1 MNRHAMLSVHFGLLW
16 YNFLIV
22 KLTDR
27 GMRMNVTHKRSEKL
41 RQFFVIL
48 IPILVTQLGLY
59 SMNFFD
65 IMMSGKYS
73 TDDVAGV
80 SIGSSI
86 WVPVYTGLSGIL
98 LAITPIVSQLI
109 GAKNKKAVPYTII
122 QAVYLA
128 VVMAALIIII
138 GSFILNPLLNGMN
151 LSPKVHQVA
160 HDFLVALSWGMIP
173 LFIYNVLRSFI
184 DSLGHTRVSMIIT
197 LLSLPINVLLN
208 YLLIYGK
215 FGFPELGGVGSGY
228 ATAITYWVITLIA
241 VFVVIKIHPFAEFKI
256 FGTFFKISVTEWLSL
271 LKIGVPIGFSIFFET
286 SIFAAVTL
294 LMSGFDTITIASHQI
309 AMNFASF
316 LYMMPLSIS
325 MALTIV
331 VGYEVGAERLKDA
344 REYSLIGI
352 TMAVCMSLLSGL
364 IIFFFRDEVAS
375 IYTEDAAVM
384 KLTAHFLIYAIFFQL
399 SDAVQAPIQGVL
411 RGYKDV
417 NITFLMSLI
426 SFWVIGLPTGYLFA
440 RFTDLGAAGYWI
452 GLITGLAVGA
462 IGLSSRLFYIQR
474 VKYPKQY
481 A

>member
-1 MNRHAMLSVHFGLLW
+1 
-16 YNFLIV
+16 
-22 KLTDR
+22 
-27 GMRMNVTHKRSEKL
+27 MNVTYKRSEKL
-41 RQFFVIL
+41 RQFFIILLPIL
-48 IPILVTQLGLY
+48 ITQLGLY

-109 GAKNKKAVPYTII
+109 GAREKKSVPYSII
-122 QAVYLA
+122 QGVYLA
-128 VVMAALIIII
+128 VVMAILIIII
-138 GSFILNPLLNGMN
+138 GSIVLNPILNGMD
-151 LSPKVHQVA
+151 LAPKVHQVA
-160 HDFLVALSWGMIP
+160 HDYLVALSLGMIP

-184 DSLGHTRVSMIIT
+184 DSLGQTRISMIIT
-197 LLSLPINVLLN
+197 LLSLPVNVLFN

-228 ATAITYWVITLIA
+228 ATAITYWVITFIA
-241 VFVVIKIHPFAEFKI
+241 FFVIINIHPFADYKI
-256 FGTFFKISVTEWLSL
+256 FKTFYKVSFKEWASL

-325 MALTIV
+325 MALTIL
-331 VGYEVGAERLKDA
+331 VGFEVGARRLKDA
-344 REYSLIGI
+344 REYGLIGI
-352 TMAVCMSLLSGL
+352 FMAVCMSLLCAL
-364 IIFFFRDEVAS
+364 VIFLFREPVAS
-375 IYTEDAAVM
+375 IYTEDAKVM
-384 KLTAHFLIYAIFFQL
+384 KLTAHFLIYALFFQL
-399 SDAVQAPIQGVL
+399 SDAVAAPIQGTL

-417 NITFLMSLI
+417 NFTFLMSLL
-426 SFWVIGLPTGYLFA
+426 SYWVIGLPTGYLFA
-440 RFTDLGAAGYWI
+440 NLTDLGASGYWI

-462 IGLSSRLFYIQR
+462 LGLLSRLIYVQR
-474 VKYPKQY
+474 VKFPKQY
-481 A
+481 GYNE

>member
-1 MNRHAMLSVHFGLLW
+1 
-16 YNFLIV
+16 
-22 KLTDR
+22 
-27 GMRMNVTHKRSEKL
+27 MNVTHKRSEKL
-41 RQFFVIL
+41 RQFLVIL
-48 IPILVTQLGLY
+48 LPILITQLGLY

-109 GAKNKKAVPYTII
+109 GARNKKSVPFTVV
-122 QAVYLA
+122 QGVYLA
-128 VVMAALIIII
+128 ALMAVLIFLI
-138 GSFILNPLLNGMN
+138 GSVVLNPLLNGMS
-151 LSPKVHQVA
+151 LEPKVHQVA
-160 HDFLVALSWGMIP
+160 HDYLVALSIGIIP
-173 LFIYNVLRSFI
+173 LFIYNVLRSFM
-184 DSLGHTRVSMIIT
+184 DSLGQTRVSMIIT
-197 LLSLPINVLLN
+197 LLSLPINVLFN

-228 ATAITYWVITLIA
+228 ATAITYWVITIIA
-241 VFVVIKIHPFAEFKI
+241 FFVTIKIHPFAEYTIFK
-256 FGTFFKISVTEWLSL
+256 TFYKVSFREWRSL

-294 LMSGFDTITIASHQI
+294 LMSVFDTITIASHQI

-316 LYMMPLSIS
+316 LYMMPMSIA

-331 VGYEVGAERLKDA
+331 VGFEVGAGRLKDA

-352 TMAVCMSLLSGL
+352 FMAVCMSLLCAL
-364 IIFFFRDEVAS
+364 ALFFFREQVAS
-375 IYTEDAAVM
+375 VYTADVHVM
-384 KLTAHFLIYAIFFQL
+384 KLTAHFLIYALFFQL
-399 SDAVQAPIQGVL
+399 SDAIAAPIQGVL

-426 SFWVIGLPTGYLFA
+426 SYWVIGLPTGYLFA
-440 RFTDLGAAGYWI
+440 KFTDLGASGYWI

-462 IGLSSRLFYIQR
+462 IGLASRLSYVQR
-474 VKYPKQY
+474 SKFPKIDVI
-481 A
+481 